1 MTDDTDFRDQLA
13 DRIFQMGFSCRHCT
27 ACCSVVEE
35 DSNLVL
41 VSAPEVRMIL
51 EATGLTW
58 DDICE
63 PYPEMIDGPAGSQY
77 TLAWALRRTEDHC
90 IFLQDDGRCAIY
102 EQRPW
107 ICRTYPFLL
116 DGEELVAFTCPG
128 VRDPCTEEEAAT
140 LADEL
145 IQRQKFEEE
154 DAMQVQIHLEK
165 ATLPPSGVVVIDSEG
180 VTIING

>member
-1 MTDDTDFRDQLA
+1 MTGDRDFHDRIA
-13 DRIFQMGFSCRHCT
+13 DRIFQIGFSCRRCT
-27 ACCSVVEE
+27 ACCSAVEE

-41 VSAPEVRMIL
+41 VSAPEVRVIL
-51 EATGLTW
+51 KGTGMAW
-58 DDICE
+58 DDVCE
-63 PYPEMIDGPAGSQY
+63 PYPEMIDGPKGCQY
-77 TLAWALRRTEDHC
+77 TLAWALRRNEDHC

-102 EQRPW
+102 EHRPW

-128 VRDPCTEEEAAT
+128 IGDPCTEKEAAA

-145 IQRQKFEEE
+145 IKRRNFEEK
-154 DAMQVQIHLEK
+154 DAMQIQKNFEES
-165 ATLPPSGVVVIDSEG
+165 TLPPQGIVVVDSEG